1 MSARVRSTLHS
12 ARAAQAQ
19 RLPVTGKIRPGIKV
33 LTAKA
38 RAIQG
43 AQKVYDDG
51 VAAGASFD
59 DIEKALKQ
67 MQGCPAYPLTPRN
80 APYFRVVPDDFTT
93 PGAAEAII
101 ERYAADDGNVYTF
114 PVIFPA
120 DDLNL
125 IFREGFEAWKAS
137 ELSFWSEPDPQTGE
151 LLCKKRQE
159 IKADKT
165 RRKRW
170 GGRPVETVGPCDPN
184 GCDIFGAGHC
194 MHHGS
199 LYFYVPGCPGV
210 GFIEL
215 QFTSIYASLGI
226 GEVLELV
233 QHGLGH
239 IKGTHNGEPIFWIS
253 KKRQEVSRIDWEK
266 GKAERTEQYI
276 ISIEARGLDMAKVF
290 AMQEMGTAPMLA
302 APAKSGGALP
312 YLSNEEREAP
322 GTGEQMEETHGV
334 LQGEAEET
342 DEGSYI
348 AQGVKARDFSSG
360 NSNSNNQPTE
370 PESRPQAEPAPE
382 TAAAPAAAGTKDI
395 VKALRAEAFELVK
408 KLGIDAK
415 QFGERM
421 AADIGAEWS
430 TDMEALDQAIQL
442 LTEAT
447 QSGDT
452 THILPL
458 VQEKKAAAAGGK
470 GAPF

>member
-1 MSARVRSTLHS
+1 MSAHVHSTLHG

-19 RLPVTGKIRPGIKV
+19 RLPVAGKIRPGIKV

-38 RAIQG
+38 RAIHG
-43 AQKVYDDG
+43 AQQAYNDG
-51 VAAGASFD
+51 LAAGVSFD
-59 DIEKALKQ
+59 DIEKRLKQ
-67 MQGCPAYPLTPRN
+67 ISGMPAYPLTPRN

-93 PGAAEAII
+93 PGAAEAILQ
-101 ERYAADDGNVYTF
+101 RYADPKDGLLYTF

-159 IKADKT
+159 ITADKT

-184 GCDIFGAGHC
+184 GCDVFGNGNC

-210 GFIEL
+210 GLIEL

-233 QHGLGH
+233 HHGLGH

-253 KKRQEVSRIDWEK
+253 KRRQEVSRIDWEK
-266 GKAERTEQYI
+266 GKAERTDQYI
-276 ISIEARGLDMAKVF
+276 ISIEARGLDMAQVF
-290 AMQEMGTAPMLA
+290 AQQEMGTAPQLA
-302 APAKSGGALP
+302 APAKSSGALP
-312 YLSNEEREAP
+312 DLSNEEREAP
-322 GTGEQMEETHGV
+322 GTGELMEETHGE
-334 LQGEAEET
+334 LQGEVEIEQEQA
-342 DEGSYI
+342 
-348 AQGVKARDFSSG
+348 
-360 NSNSNNQPTE
+360 
-370 PESRPQAEPAPE
+370 AEPTPA
-382 TAAAPAAAGTKDI
+382 ASAAPTADNTKDI
-395 VKALRAEAFELVK
+395 VKALRAEAFALVK

-415 QFGERM
+415 LFGERM
-421 AADIGAEWS
+421 SADLGDEWS
-430 TDMEALDQAIQL
+430 TNMEALDEAITR

-452 THILPL
+452 THILPP
-458 VQEKKAAAAGGK
+458 VQEQQAAAASGK

>member
-1 MSARVRSTLHS
+1 MNARVTSTLHS
-12 ARAAQAQ
+12 ARATQAQ
-19 RLPVTGKIRPGIKV
+19 RLPTAGKIRPGIKV

-43 AQKVYDDG
+43 AQQAYDDG
-51 VAAGASFD
+51 VAAGVSFD
-59 DIEKALKQ
+59 DIEKRLKQ
-67 MQGCPAYPLTPRN
+67 INGMPAYPLTPRN

-93 PGAAEAII
+93 PGAAEAIL
-101 ERYAADDGNVYTF
+101 ERYADPKDGLLYTF

-125 IFREGFEAWKAS
+125 IFREGFEAWKVS

-159 IKADKT
+159 ITADKT

-184 GCDIFGAGHC
+184 GCDVFGNGNC

-210 GFIEL
+210 GLIEL

-233 QHGLGH
+233 HHGLGH

-253 KKRQEVSRIDWEK
+253 KRRQEVSRIDWEK

-276 ISIEARGLDMAKVF
+276 ISIEARGLDMAQVF
-290 AMQEMGTAPMLA
+290 AQQEMGTAPMLA
-302 APAKSGGALP
+302 APAKVSAALP
-312 YLSNEEREAP
+312 DLSNEEREAP
-322 GTGEQMEETHGV
+322 GTGELMEETHGV
-334 LQGEAEET
+334 LQGEVESGT
-342 DEGSYI
+342 YI
-348 AQGVKARDFSSG
+348 AAGVKQRDFSG
-360 NSNSNNQPTE
+360 SNE
-370 PESRPQAEPAPE
+370 
-382 TAAAPAAAGTKDI
+382 AAAPAADTIKDV
-395 VKALRAEAFELVK
+395 VKTLRAEAFALVN
-408 KLGIDAK
+408 KLGIDVER
-415 QFGERM
+415 FGERM
-421 AADIGAEWS
+421 ALDLGDEWAKNM
-430 TDMEALDQAIQL
+430 DALDEAITR

-452 THILPL
+452 TALLP
-458 VQEKKAAAAGGK
+458 VEQPAPAVAAGGK